1 MAPVLA
7 SFAVPQRSSVVPPHF
22 FPAVTAIKEAGGP
35 VIGWSSGRSDQ
46 PESFITP
53 DGRLP
58 AAANGPPEA
67 DKSDSDHLRTIFYR
81 MGFNDQEIV
90 CLSGAHALG
99 RCHETASGFS
109 GPWSPTPTTFNN
121 LYFTLLHTLNWVPK
135 EWKGPPQYVDA
146 PTGRLM
152 MLPTDLVLIKDPS
165 FVKWVK
171 VYSKDQAR
179 FLKDFTKAFQKLE
192 ELGTE
197 GLVATQ
203 WA

>member
-1 MAPVLA
+1 MVVLSELLLISLFLSYPLYSLVLTHHLSTFLVSFLSAPT
-7 SFAVPQRSSVVPPHF
+7 SQ
-22 FPAVTAIKEAGGP
+22 P
-35 VIGWSSGRSDQ
+35 VS
-46 PESFITP
+46 
-53 DGRLP
+53 
-58 AAANGPPEA
+58 
-67 DKSDSDHLRTIFYR
+67 
-81 MGFNDQEIV
+81 
-90 CLSGAHALG
+90 
-99 RCHETASGFS
+99 
-109 GPWSPTPTTFNN
+109 FNN
-121 LYFTLLHTLNWVPK
+121 LYFTLLLTLNWVPK